1 MAKKFRTYQDT
12 SKYVWYRGKK
22 GSKPVY
28 QDENNMIWEDVDYM
42 FNGPFRNMDLGTVL
56 ARNSAGRYSCSER
69 GEYVSRADKEAEVLR
84 KPVSISDATKTVLAK
99 YGDLNEVNAYAR
111 LIVTAYAMSN
121 WCKHNKIMLY
131 DWHRYQPEVH
141 IKIALQ
147 AAKLGIISKGRNTSK
162 ATLIARCEAAIA
174 EYGTALL
181 ELQPVL
187 YRLGK
192 TGVLPRTIIEYAD
205 SALWSY
211 TKRCL

>member
-1 MAKKFRTYQDT
+1 MAKKYRMYEDT
-12 SKYVWYRGKK
+12 SKYVWYKGKK
-22 GSKPVY
+22 GNTPVY
-28 QDENNMIWEDVDYM
+28 QDENNMFWEDVDYM
-42 FNGPFRNMDLGTVL
+42 FNSPFRNMDLGTVL
-56 ARNSAGRYSCSER
+56 ARNSASRYSCSER

-84 KPVSISDATKTVLAK
+84 KKVSISDGTKAVLVK
-99 YGDLNEVNAYAR
+99 YGDLNEVSTYVR
-111 LIVTAYAMSN
+111 LIVTAVALSN
-121 WCKHNKIMLY
+121 WCKQHKVMLY

-147 AAKLGIISKGRNTSK
+147 AAKLGLISKGRNTSK

-181 ELQPVL
+181 ELQPIA

-192 TGVLPRTIIEYAD
+192 VGVMPRAVIEYAD